1 MREAHNLEAYVE
13 WFNRLGYL
21 VAAEILRHDNK
32 KARIKA
38 LEFFIQVGY
47 ECQQQH
53 NFNSL
58 MAIISAL
65 NFASVGRLKKTWDK
79 LPSKYHQLYQQ
90 LEVRRGGADYFVLT
104 FLYPSHVLKHLPPS
118 QSTLDPSGNFRNYR
132 EEMSSLMHSSDVVPL
147 FSLMVKVRAGGLP
160 GCGLACVVV
169 IKFSSHDP
177 LSVLCRTSISPMRL
191 AVENGSPTVTS
202 ISRACGGEAG

>member
-13 WFNRLGYL
+13 WFNRLSYL

-38 LEFFIQVGY
+38 LEFFIQVGH

-53 NFNSL
+53 NYNSL
-58 MAIISAL
+58 MAIVSAL

-90 LEVRRGGADYFVLT
+90 LEVRRRTRIISCSLIYNVASLSCSESL
-104 FLYPSHVLKHLPPS
+104 FLVV
-118 QSTLDPSGNFRNYR
+118 DP
-132 EEMSSLMHSSDVVPL
+132 
-147 FSLMVKVRAGGLP
+147 
-160 GCGLACVVV
+160 
-169 IKFSSHDP
+169 
-177 LSVLCRTSISPMRL
+177 
-191 AVENGSPTVTS
+191 
-202 ISRACGGEAG
+202 